1 MMSRRRFVSLLG
13 GMAAWSVVAGPR
25 AASTSVLDRLFHG
38 QPAKPRTPMTPNDEF
53 YLTSY
58 RSPPTVR
65 VKDWQ
70 LSVTGLVE
78 RPFLLTYEQLLAR
91 PIFSEVVTL
100 ECIGNSVAGEYI
112 GTAEWGGL
120 SLKAVLEEAGVASQA
135 YDVVFHAADDYS
147 DGIRITRAM
156 AGDVLLAHRMNG
168 VPLPAAHGFPARVI
182 VPGHYGMKSVQ
193 WLTGIEV
200 VDRDDQGYYQR
211 KGWTDDATVKTMS
224 RIDMPVHGA
233 LLRGRRHRLAGL
245 AFAGIRGIDRVELSF
260 DEGETWQAAELEP
273 PLSSA
278 SWVFWQYEW
287 EARSVGRHSVLVR
300 ATDGTGR
307 VQSAEEQGPAPDG
320 TTGLHQIT
328 VTVEA

>member
-1 MMSRRRFVSLLG
+1 MISRRRLLSLAG
-13 GMAAWSVVAGPR
+13 GMAAWSIVAGARSAP
-25 AASTSVLDRLFHG
+25 AGMLDRLFHG
-38 QPAKPRTPMTPNDEF
+38 AASKSTVPITPNDEF

-65 VKDWQ
+65 VNEWR

-78 RPFLLTYEQLLAR
+78 RPFTLTYEQLLAR
-91 PIFSEVVTL
+91 PMVSEVVTL

-120 SLKAVLEEAGVASQA
+120 SLKAVLEEAGVASSA

-147 DGIRITRAM
+147 DSIRLSRAM
-156 AGDVLLAHRMNG
+156 AGDVLLVHRMNG
-168 VPLPAAHGFPARVI
+168 VPLPSAHGFPARVI

-193 WLTGIEV
+193 WMTGIEV
-200 VDRDDQGYYQR
+200 VDRDYQGYYQR
-211 KGWTDDATVKTMS
+211 KGWTDDAIVKTTS
-224 RIDMPVHGA
+224 RIDTPVHGA
-233 LLRGRRHRLAGL
+233 VLRGRRHRLAGV
-245 AFAGIRGIDRVELSF
+245 AFAGIRGIDRVDLSF
-260 DEGETWQAAELEP
+260 DEGASWHAAVVEP

-278 SWVFWQYEW
+278 SWVVWQYEW
-287 EARSVGRHSVLVR
+287 EARSFGRQSVLVR

-307 VQSAEEQGPAPDG
+307 MQSAEEEGPAPDG
-320 TTGLHQIT
+320 STGLHQIT